1 MEYNITYRQKD
12 KGIQAIVSYK
22 DNNGKWKQKS
32 KQGFENNRIGKNKAK
47 EWADNTVLNL
57 KQIKTVNREHKD
69 ITFKEFYDLFLSDRY
84 NSLRQKTI
92 TGYNDSIIHFTALYD
107 IPLKDITTMDIQR
120 EVNKLKGLE
129 SSSIEAYLKRIKCL
143 FNFAV
148 NKYELILKS
157 PIKNIEY
164 EKTRTKEKKA
174 LTDFEL
180 KKLLLNLKTSKTIKT
195 IKPYMSSLLA
205 SKCGLRI
212 GEICGLTWDNIDFDN
227 KLMTINKQWGKNED
241 GIWEFRKLKSF
252 KSYRTVP
259 VPHNVM
265 KELVIL
271 KQSYPVNINNRI
283 LNINDKDAFSSNI
296 IKIYKKSGFDISIH
310 ELRHT
315 YATNLIANGIDF
327 KTAAK
332 LLGHDVKQ
340 TMETYSHVND
350 DMFNNAKNI
359 IERFF

>member
-1 MEYNITYRQKD
+1 
-12 KGIQAIVSYK
+12 
-22 DNNGKWKQKS
+22 
-32 KQGFENNRIGKNKAK
+32 
-47 EWADNTVLNL
+47 
-57 KQIKTVNREHKD
+57 
-69 ITFKEFYDLFLSDRY
+69 
-84 NSLRQKTI
+84 
-92 TGYNDSIIHFTALYD
+92 
-107 IPLKDITTMDIQR
+107 
-120 EVNKLKGLE
+120 
-129 SSSIEAYLKRIKCL
+129 LKRIKCL

-148 NKYELILKS
+148 NKYEIILKS

-164 EKTRTKEKKA
+164 EKTRIKEKKA

-180 KKLLLNLKTSKTIKT
+180 KKLLLNLKTLKTIKT
-195 IKPYMSSLLA
+195 IKPYISSLLA

-227 KLMTINKQWGKNED
+227 KLMIINKQWGKNKS
-241 GIWEFRKLKSF
+241 GIWEFKKLKSF

-259 VPHNVM
+259 IPYSVI

-271 KQSYPVNINNRI
+271 KQSYPININNRI
-283 LNINDKDAFSSNI
+283 LNINNKDAFSSNI
-296 IKIYKKSGFDISIH
+296 KKIYKKSGFNISIH

-315 YATNLIANGIDF
+315 YATNLIAKGIDF

-340 TMETYSHVND
+340 TMNTYSHVND

-359 IERFF
+359 IEKFF